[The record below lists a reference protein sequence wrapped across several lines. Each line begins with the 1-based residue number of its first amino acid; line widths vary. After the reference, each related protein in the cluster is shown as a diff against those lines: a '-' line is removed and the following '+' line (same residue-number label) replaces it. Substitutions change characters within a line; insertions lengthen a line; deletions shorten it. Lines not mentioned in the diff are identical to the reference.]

1 MGTKG
6 SPGGRHPGE
15 KQGLL
20 EKGPRSQFPIYFTG
34 IFTPVYSE
42 LPDSPGYLL
51 RIFHP
56 QRYVCEIT
64 VLPRVL

>member
-1 MGTKG
+1 MGTKAPQEG
-6 SPGGRHPGE
+6 DTLGKGKVSRRRAPG
-15 KQGLL
+15 
-20 EKGPRSQFPIYFTG
+20 SQFPTYFMG

-56 QRYVCEIT
+56 QGYGYEIS
-64 VLPRVL
+64 VLPSVL